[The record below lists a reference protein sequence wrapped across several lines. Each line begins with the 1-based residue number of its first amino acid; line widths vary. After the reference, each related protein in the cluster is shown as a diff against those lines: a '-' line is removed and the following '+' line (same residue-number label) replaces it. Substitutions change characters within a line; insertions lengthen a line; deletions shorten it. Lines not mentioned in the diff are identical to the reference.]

1 MWLNQVRALGLRS
14 QLGSRVTGVGGGQ
27 IAVDSRQHWDRSSPS
42 PIMIIE
48 NSNFFD
54 IVNFEILCQL
64 CAPRQTAT
72 AVNMGSGD
80 LGGQDLSRRSSLKS
94 SVMEFGVRMAG
105 FRFRFI
111 DSL

>member
-1 MWLNQVRALGLRS
+1 MS
-14 QLGSRVTGVGGGQ
+14 
-27 IAVDSRQHWDRSSPS
+27 
-42 PIMIIE
+42 IE
-48 NSNFFD
+48 NSNFLCSFD

-64 CAPRQTAT
+64 CATRQTAT

-94 SVMEFGVRMAG
+94 SVMEFGVSRAG

-111 DSL
+111 DSLLKGEQGRVARANTY

>member
-1 MWLNQVRALGLRS
+1 
-14 QLGSRVTGVGGGQ
+14 
-27 IAVDSRQHWDRSSPS
+27 
-42 PIMIIE
+42 MIIE
-48 NSNFFD
+48 NSNFLCSFD
-54 IVNFEILCQL
+54 IVNFEILCEL

-94 SVMEFGVRMAG
+94 SVMEFGVSIYSLSMAG

>member
-1 MWLNQVRALGLRS
+1 MRALGLRS

-27 IAVDSRQHWDRSSPS
+27 LAADSRQHWDRSSPS
-42 PIMIIE
+42 LIMIIE
-48 NSNFFD
+48 NSNFLCSF
-54 IVNFEILCQL
+54 VNFEILCQL
-64 CAPRQTAT
+64 CATRQTAT

-94 SVMEFGVRMAG
+94 SVMEFGVSRAG